1 MFFEI
6 AYKIVNIRILYQI
19 AIYIG
24 IFIAYVAL
32 ETSLEFDDISPRGK
46 QWLTPLAMTGWL
58 FSIYEG
64 FFSKGSHCPI
74 WLLAI
79 DSIFVVIVIIKNL
92 PLIKRGAFMRSI
104 LFIFV
109 STFGFFLI
117 GLLIINFVTQFALFI
132 GILVLGIACLAL
144 FAFTK

>member
-32 ETSLEFDDISPRGK
+32 ETSLGFDDISPRGK

-64 FFSKGSHCPI
+64 FFSTDAKVLSYSREYDKNCNGS
-74 WLLAI
+74 
-79 DSIFVVIVIIKNL
+79 F
-92 PLIKRGAFMRSI
+92 
-104 LFIFV
+104 
-109 STFGFFLI
+109 
-117 GLLIINFVTQFALFI
+117 
-132 GILVLGIACLAL
+132 
-144 FAFTK
+144 